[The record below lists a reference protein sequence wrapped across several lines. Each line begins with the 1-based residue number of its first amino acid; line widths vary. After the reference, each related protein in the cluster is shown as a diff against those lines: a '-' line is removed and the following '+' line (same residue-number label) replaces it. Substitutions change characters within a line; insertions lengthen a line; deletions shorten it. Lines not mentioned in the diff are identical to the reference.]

1 VIPDDVEIRSILQT
15 KQQEVILTLDGQQ
28 GFSLEFEDVVEV
40 RKAEGRILL
49 IKSPYRHYFEVLRE
63 KLKWGER

>member
-1 VIPDDVEIRSILQT
+1 MVPDDVMVRVILKT

-28 GFSLEFEDVVEV
+28 GFSLEFEDMVEV
-40 RKAEGRILL
+40 KKAESRILL

-63 KLKWGER
+63 KLKWGGQ